1 MYYTCTI
8 ACMYINSMP
17 PPPLGLILLSLCSS
31 LPSPADS
38 PQLFLF
44 ALPHSLLHH
53 GPAGQPQLTVCLLS
67 EGIHTDTERGL
78 GRQHPTDLSL
88 VLGGNLTDQGG
99 VVDEA
104 VLWSV
109 VFGLQCSACQER
121 GTGIITVRFTQA
133 KHILMHS
140 VKDANYNCKSM
151 VHLKKRMLQE
161 NAFLHRA
168 IVYCHIC

>member
-31 LPSPADS
+31 LPSPADP
-38 PQLFLF
+38 PQLFLL

-53 GPAGQPQLTVCLLS
+53 GPASQPQPTVVLLS

-78 GRQHPTDLSL
+78 GCQHPTDLSL
-88 VLGGNLTDQGG
+88 VLGGSLTNQGG

-104 VLWSV
+104 VLRSV
-109 VFGLQCSACQER
+109 VFGLERSACQER
-121 GTGIITVRFTQA
+121 GTGIITGRFTQA
-133 KHILMHS
+133 KQRKRCIPR
-140 VKDANYNCKSM
+140 VWCT
-151 VHLKKRMLQE
+151 LKIKVRMP
-161 NAFLHRA
+161 F
-168 IVYCHIC
+168 YS

>member
-1 MYYTCTI
+1 MYK
-8 ACMYINSMP
+8 NSTP

-31 LPSPADS
+31 LPSPADP

-53 GPAGQPQLTVCLLS
+53 GPASQPQPTVCILS
-67 EGIHTDTERGL
+67 EGIHTDTERGF
-78 GRQHPTDLSL
+78 GRQHPTDISL
-88 VLGGNLTDQGG
+88 VLGGSLTDQGG

-109 VFGLQCSACQER
+109 MFGLQCSAYQER

-133 KHILMHS
+133 KQRKRCIPR
-140 VKDANYNCKSM
+140 VWCT
-151 VHLKKRMLQE
+151 LKRKVASYVRECLSTYSPC
-161 NAFLHRA
+161 A
-168 IVYCHIC
+168 IC